1 MGERMVMG
9 FRTASSTHCIR
20 QAATG
25 LALIGAIGW
34 IAGCDREQNRS
45 AATTSQ
51 AAAPAAAPGILLA
64 APLGPDASLAEALKH
79 PDPLERAR
87 RVAEILEAAPAD
99 QLRDV
104 TNAFE
109 AAALPW
115 GDMEYG
121 LFISWWA
128 RFDPSAA
135 LSYAQDDQLRTDHPS
150 VTREAMRIWAR
161 RDPKAV
167 IQSGWLNSISI
178 DLGGLNPAMVEPF
191 VIGWFESGN
200 PGLEVWI
207 QELDTSTKATAMG
220 TFMRMLVL
228 RDGPLKA
235 LEWTQTAA
243 VDPGNQRLF
252 LGAGLNTVAR
262 VEPTTAVAFL
272 DVAEKNGVDTRTF
285 VARIGRGWATHD
297 PKAAMEWVIS
307 NDIDAN
313 ERWRTIHDVADA
325 WLYQDEKGLEE
336 WLKPRAK
343 EEWADQIRKQWN
355 FHHVKRN
362 RYHVDWP
369 MLMQHAAEFVNED
382 ARRAE
387 YLWLIQRWRAMEPE
401 AAAAWL
407 AKNEALLGD
416 KLQYADQLWQHD
428 REEIDKIL
436 AEDKAARE
444 KADDKAAQGGGSA
457 PSAS

>member
-1 MGERMVMG
+1 MGV
-9 FRTASSTHCIR
+9 RTKILNPYAST
-20 QAATG
+20 ATTG
-25 LALIGAIGW
+25 IALLCAIGW
-34 IAGCDREQNRS
+34 LAGCSGEPGSGQPDAKPSTQGAES
-45 AATTSQ
+45 GLLL
-51 AAAPAAAPGILLA
+51 APPLAPGA
-64 APLGPDASLAEALKH
+64 TLAEALDH
-79 PDPLERAR
+79 PDPLERVKR
-87 RVAEILEAAPAD
+87 IAEILEQSPPD
-99 QLRDV
+99 RLREV
-104 TNAFE
+104 TDAFE

-121 LFISWWA
+121 LFVSWWS
-128 RFDPSAA
+128 RFDPAAA
-135 LSYAQDDQLRTDHPS
+135 LSYAQDDQLRTDHPN

-161 RDPKAV
+161 NDPKAV

-178 DLGGLNPAMVEPF
+178 DMGGLNPAMVEPF
-191 VIGWFESGN
+191 VIGWFESGKA
-200 PGLEVWI
+200 GLEAWI
-207 QELDTSTKATAMG
+207 QSLDASSKATATG
-220 TFMRMLVL
+220 TYMRMLVL
-228 RDGPLKA
+228 RDGPRKA

-243 VDPGNQRLF
+243 LDPSNQRLF

-262 VEPTTAVAFL
+262 VEPTVAVEYLETAV
-272 DVAEKNGVDTRTF
+272 KNGIDTRTF

-297 PKAAMEWVIS
+297 AKAAMEWVIS

-355 FHHVKRN
+355 FHHVKKN
-362 RYHVDWP
+362 RYHVDWE
-369 MLMQHAAEFVNED
+369 MLMQHASEFVNEET
-382 ARRAE
+382 RRAE

-416 KLQYADQLWQHD
+416 KLQYVNQLWQHD

-436 AEDKAARE
+436 AEDKAAAE
-444 KADDKAAQGGGSA
+444 KASAQTET